1 MSSMD
6 CCNGNINSYKRH
18 PLHVTKSKNYDV
30 AAMTVSTKAQVI
42 MFETAAMHVAVQKSQ
57 IH

>member
-1 MSSMD
+1 
-6 CCNGNINSYKRH
+6 
-18 PLHVTKSKNYDV
+18 VTKSKNYNV
-30 AAMTVSTKAQVI
+30 AAMTLSTKAQVI